1 MRGIRPVRGKGSAPW
16 VGSVTPM
23 QSTYDEAAVILRDE
37 LLHTSIPRR
46 FKDLLQR
53 MLALCAAGLSLPQDY
68 RDQYMQFLAYKQ
80 RQDKYGK

>member
-1 MRGIRPVRGKGSAPW
+1 MNPMKSAH
-16 VGSVTPM
+16 
-23 QSTYDEAAVILRDE
+23 DAAASILRNE
-37 LLHTSIPRR
+37 LLDNDLPRH

-53 MLALCAAGLSLPQDY
+53 MLALCEAGLSLPQDY

>member
-1 MRGIRPVRGKGSAPW
+1 MNPTQSA
-16 VGSVTPM
+16 
-23 QSTYDEAAVILRDE
+23 YYAAASIIRDE
-37 LLHTSIPRR
+37 LLHTDLPRH

-53 MLALCAAGLSLPQDY
+53 MLALCDAGVSLPKDY

>member
-1 MRGIRPVRGKGSAPW
+1 MN
-16 VGSVTPM
+16 PM
-23 QSTYDEAAVILRDE
+23 QSAYYAAASIIRDE
-37 LLHTSIPRR
+37 LLHTDPPRH

-53 MLALCAAGLSLPQDY
+53 MLALCDAGVSLPKDY

>member
-1 MRGIRPVRGKGSAPW
+1 MN
-16 VGSVTPM
+16 TM
-23 QSTYDEAAVILRDE
+23 QSAYYAAASIIRDE
-37 LLHTSIPRR
+37 LLHTDLPRH

-53 MLALCAAGLSLPQDY
+53 MLALCDAGVSLPKDY